1 MTSRSFTSNIF
12 ADSKHYSFPILYPV
26 LDIFNHKSGSKVK
39 WQLNSGAFSLL
50 LDEEVKVDQQVFNNY
65 ASKGNEECPSTV
77 SNTLTL
83 S

>member
-26 LDIFNHKSGSKVK
+26 
-39 WQLNSGAFSLL
+39 LNSGAFSLL